1 MVPPMRGLTFIRRG
15 LAALAVGLLWG
26 CASAPP
32 AGSDRATAPAVNAR
46 PQAAPAASPVPA
58 VLPPAE
64 APRTAPAAPVAPVA
78 PVAPAPTERELLQ
91 RPDPEPRVEPV
102 RPGGPNKP
110 YEVSGETYQPQLG
123 DMQVQEKG
131 LASWYGRPFH
141 GRKTASGEVYDMYAM
156 TAAHKTLPIPSYV
169 RVRNPANGRE
179 VIVRIND
186 RGPFVAGRIVDLS
199 YAAAVKLGTAR
210 GVAPVEL
217 ERITH
222 DDILAG
228 RWRRDGE
235 ATVVA
240 DAASPRAMPAAP
252 VPARPI
258 ATGRSRA
265 AAPAPSAP
273 VAVPTAVT
281 TAVVD
286 AQPLTAAA
294 PEATPA
300 PATEVPAT
308 AGPIAGHIA
317 SPSASPIATEPGA
330 PVNTPPSRP
339 QPAFTTAARGFW
351 VQLGA
356 FTHSDGAA
364 TFRRRVEQQ
373 ALWLAPLLAVFND
386 AGLHRLQAGPYPS
399 RRDAHSAADRL
410 RQALSLSPL
419 VLERK

>member
-1 MVPPMRGLTFIRRG
+1 MVPLMRGLSFIRQG
-15 LAALAVGLLWG
+15 LGAISLGLLWG

-32 AGSDRATAPAVNAR
+32 GNLSAPPVVDAR
-46 PQAAPAASPVPA
+46 PQA
-58 VLPPAE
+58 PPA
-64 APRTAPAAPVAPVA
+64 PGPTGPAAPPQAELPRPAPSTT
-78 PVAPAPTERELLQ
+78 PAPTERELLQ

-110 YEVSGETYQPQLG
+110 YEVSGESFQPQLG
-123 DMQVQEKG
+123 DMKVQEKG

-169 RVRNPANGRE
+169 RVRNPSNGRE
-179 VIVRIND
+179 IIVRIND

-199 YAAAVKLGTAR
+199 YAAAVKLGTTR

-222 DDILAG
+222 DEILAG
-228 RWRRDGE
+228 RWRREGAPTVVAVAANERDLAAAKPASPAVHPRGSAANRSPRTSAAP
-235 ATVVA
+235 ATVV
-240 DAASPRAMPAAP
+240 PAAP
-252 VPARPI
+252 PE
-258 ATGRSRA
+258 A
-265 AAPAPSAP
+265 AVTAP
-273 VAVPTAVT
+273 VSMPT
-281 TAVVD
+281 VD
-286 AQPLTAAA
+286 AQALPPSDGPVLVAAVPLPPPPAEAAT
-294 PEATPA
+294 PSGPATPA
-300 PATEVPAT
+300 
-308 AGPIAGHIA
+308 
-317 SPSASPIATEPGA
+317 
-330 PVNTPPSRP
+330 NTPPSRP

-399 RRDAHSAADRL
+399 RHDAHSAADRL